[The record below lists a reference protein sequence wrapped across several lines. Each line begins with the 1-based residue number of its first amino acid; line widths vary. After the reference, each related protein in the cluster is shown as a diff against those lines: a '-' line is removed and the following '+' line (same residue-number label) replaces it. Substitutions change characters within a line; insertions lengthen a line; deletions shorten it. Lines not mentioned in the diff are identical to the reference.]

1 MSIKRQHNFS
11 ISFSIRKQIVS
22 MNDPRLQSQTVCWK
36 YNTQLQ
42 QDQKHVQVGAI
53 PIWNV
58 HE

>member
-1 MSIKRQHNFS
+1 MSIKRQQNFS

-22 MNDPRLQSQTVCWK
+22 MNDPRLQSQTVFWK